1 MDSEA
6 KGTPELMKATMQAI
20 VKTEAGPGA
29 QICDVP
35 EAQIARPDQIKVRV
49 QATSI
54 CGTDFHIYSWDRWS
68 AGRVKP
74 PRIMG
79 HEFAGEI
86 VQVGDQVEHLKVG
99 DYVSGESHWVCGH
112 CQQCLMND
120 RHVCANTRIL
130 GVDVDGCFAPYV
142 VVPAVS
148 AWKNDRS
155 VPPEIACIQD
165 PLGNAVHATLSGEVI
180 GRTVAVLGCGP
191 IGMFAVAVA
200 KAAGA
205 AAVYATD
212 AHDYRLALAT
222 KLGADAIAN
231 VQQTD
236 TEHFIMEQT
245 RGKGVDV
252 VLEMSGAASAI
263 RQAMRICRRGGR
275 VALMGIPVL
284 PVELDMAEDM
294 IFKGLTIHCIVGRRL
309 YETWDTM
316 RSLLASGRLDVSAAI
331 THRLRFEEFAQ
342 GMQLMRDGTCGKVVF
357 TMP

>member
-1 MDSEA
+1 MN
-6 KGTPELMKATMQAI
+6 ATMQAI

-29 QICDVP
+29 KIVEVP
-35 EAQIARPDQIKVRV
+35 EATITRPDQVKVRV

-54 CGTDFHIYSWDRWS
+54 CGTDYHIYVWDRWS

-74 PRIMG
+74 PQTMG
-79 HEFAGEI
+79 HEFAGE
-86 VQVGDQVEHLKVG
+86 VVEIGSAVESIRVG

-112 CQQCLMND
+112 CKQCLLNE

-142 VVPAVS
+142 VVPAAS

-165 PLGNAVHATLSGEVI
+165 PLGNAVHATLSGDVI

-191 IGMFAVAVA
+191 IGVFAVAVA

-205 AAVYATD
+205 SAVYATD
-212 AHDYRLALAT
+212 TRDYRLELAR
-222 KLGADAIAN
+222 KLGADVTVNALQAD
-231 VQQTD
+231 V
-236 TEHFIMEQT
+236 EQT
-245 RGKGVDV
+245 LLGETRGLGVDV
-252 VLEMSGAASAI
+252 VLEMSGAPTAI
-263 RQAMRICRRGGR
+263 RQAMRSCRRGGR
-275 VALMGIPVL
+275 VSLMGIPVQ

-316 RSLLASGRLDVSAAI
+316 RALLASGRLDVRPAI
-331 THRLRFEEFAQ
+331 THRLPFADFAR
-342 GMQLMRDGTCGKVVF
+342 GMDLMRDGLCGKVVF
-357 TMP
+357 DMPA

>member
-1 MDSEA
+1 MN
-6 KGTPELMKATMQAI
+6 ATMQAI

-29 QICDVP
+29 RIVTVP
-35 EAQIARPDQIKVRV
+35 EATITRPDQVKVRV

-54 CGTDFHIYSWDRWS
+54 CGTDYHIYVWDRWS
-68 AGRVKP
+68 ANRVKP
-74 PRIMG
+74 PQTMG
-79 HEFAGEI
+79 HEFAGE
-86 VQVGDQVEHLKVG
+86 VVEIGSAVDSIQVG

-112 CQQCLMND
+112 CKQCLMNE

-142 VVPAVS
+142 VVPAAS

-155 VPPEIACIQD
+155 VPPEVACIQD

-191 IGMFAVAVA
+191 IGVFAVAVA

-205 AAVYATD
+205 SAVYATD
-212 AHDYRLALAT
+212 TRDYRLDLAR
-222 KLGADAIAN
+222 KLGADITVNALTAD
-231 VQQTD
+231 VERTLLG
-236 TEHFIMEQT
+236 ET
-245 RGKGVDV
+245 RGLGVDV
-252 VLEMSGAASAI
+252 VLEMSGATSAI
-263 RQAMRICRRGGR
+263 RQAMRTCRRGGR
-275 VALMGIPVL
+275 VSLMGIPVQ

-316 RSLLASGRLDVSAAI
+316 RALLASGRLDVTPAI
-331 THRLRFEEFAQ
+331 THRLQFSDYAH
-342 GMQLMRDGTCGKVVF
+342 GMDLMRDGLCGKVVF
-357 TMP
+357 DMPS

>member
-1 MDSEA
+1 
-6 KGTPELMKATMQAI
+6 MKTTMPAI
-20 VKTEAGPGA
+20 VKTTAGPGA

-35 EAQIARPDQIKVRV
+35 VPEISRPDQIKVCV
-49 QATSI
+49 KATSI

-86 VQVGDQVEHLKVG
+86 VAVGDQVDHLHVG

-142 VVPAVS
+142 VVPSAS
-148 AWKNDRS
+148 AWKNDPS
-155 VPPEIACIQD
+155 VPPEFACIQD
-165 PLGNAVHATLSGEVI
+165 PLGNAVHATLAGEVI

-200 KAAGA
+200 RAAGA
-205 AAVYATD
+205 STIYATD
-212 AHDYRLALAT
+212 TRDYRLDLAT
-222 KLGADAIAN
+222 KLGADVVVN
-231 VQQTD
+231 V
-236 TEHFIMEQT
+236 TEVDVEKVIMDLT
-245 RGKGVDV
+245 HGHGVDV
-252 VLEMSGAASAI
+252 VLEMSGAATAI
-263 RQAMRICRRGGR
+263 RQAMRMCRRGGR
-275 VALMGIPVL
+275 VSLMGIPVQ

-294 IFKGLTIHCIVGRRL
+294 IFKGLTVHCIVGRRL

-316 RSLLASGRLDVSAAI
+316 RSLLASGKLNIAPAI
-331 THRLRFEEFAQ
+331 THRLPFDQFEL
-342 GMQLMRDGTCGKVVF
+342 GMELMRDGACGKVVF
-357 TMP
+357 EMP